1 MKNSLYLLLAVFVL
15 ASCSRDDSS
24 TPTVGSGEIQKVIF
38 YHNSSNETQWVFE
51 NNLLTKITSA
61 DGTVVESFVYDNFNR
76 LVQDKK
82 YDNGNLISTD
92 VITYNTDNTIK
103 TINNLPYTFDAG
115 TRTYTYT
122 YGSDFTINCEVNS
135 DQLAVN
141 FTRLGSNSS
150 EYHMTYAAG
159 NMTSYEK
166 MSDDTTAEVKNFYFD
181 AGFGSNPIYE
191 MILPV
196 ARVKSLTDP
205 SFFTDCQVSK
215 NLTNGFDKGNSY
227 PLHYNY
233 GAVPDIEGKLFQI
246 GVEVLDSNN
255 NNVDFYSFAD
265 YYYL

>member
-1 MKNSLYLLLAVFVL
+1 MKNSLYLLLAVFALV
-15 ASCSRDDSS
+15 SCSRDDSS
-24 TPTVGSGEIQKVIF
+24 APTFGSGELEKVIF
-38 YHNSSNETQWVFE
+38 YRDSSTETQWIFE
-51 NNLLTKITSA
+51 NKLLTKITLA
-61 DGTVVESFVYDNFNR
+61 DGTLVEAFVYDNLNR

-82 YDNGNLISTD
+82 YDNGTLTATD
-92 VITYNTDNTIK
+92 VITYNADHTIK
-103 TINNLPYTFDAG
+103 TINNLPYTFDSA

-141 FTRLGSNSS
+141 FVRMGSNSS
-150 EYHMTYAAG
+150 EYHMTYAGG
-159 NMTSYEK
+159 NMTSYTK
-166 MSDDTTAEVKNFYFD
+166 LSDDSTSEVKNFYFD

-205 SFFTDCQVSK
+205 GFFTDCQVSK
-215 NLTNGFDKGNSY
+215 NLANGFDKGSSY

-246 GVEVLDSNN
+246 GVEVLDGNN
-255 NNVDFYSFAD
+255 NNVDFYSFTD
-265 YYYL
+265 YIYL